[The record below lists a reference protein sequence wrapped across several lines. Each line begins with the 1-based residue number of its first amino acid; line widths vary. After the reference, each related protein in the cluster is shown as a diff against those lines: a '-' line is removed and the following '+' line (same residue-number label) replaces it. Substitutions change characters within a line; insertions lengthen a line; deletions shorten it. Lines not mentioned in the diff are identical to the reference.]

1 MSSKNKTFLLHYLSE
16 ELTPY
21 SQGIHIFF
29 HKLNLT
35 YLSYSHLNSYMIN
48 TTEKSYSIAHTKNHL
63 PVLVHSLESNPSIP
77 ITRRGKI
84 VAYLV
89 STKEYEALK
98 GKRRKFTDSWKTLRA
113 SDEFKK
119 FTLSDKEVSSWRDSS
134 TGRDSSL

>member
-1 MSSKNKTFLLHYLSE
+1 
-16 ELTPY
+16 
-21 SQGIHIFF
+21 
-29 HKLNLT
+29 
-35 YLSYSHLNSYMIN
+35 MIN

-98 GKRRKFTDSWKTLRA
+98 GKRRKFTDSWKLYQSLNTVQLHLFGMQKKELISLLWARLLPLWMDKLHLSRTLR
-113 SDEFKK
+113 
-119 FTLSDKEVSSWRDSS
+119 T
-134 TGRDSSL
+134 